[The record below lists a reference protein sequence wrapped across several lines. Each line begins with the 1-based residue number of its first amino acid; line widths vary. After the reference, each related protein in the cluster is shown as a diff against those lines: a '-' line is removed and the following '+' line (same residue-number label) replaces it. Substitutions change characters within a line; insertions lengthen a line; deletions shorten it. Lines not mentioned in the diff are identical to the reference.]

1 MNLKKRIE
9 KIKRN
14 IKITTATAAPAP
26 IFERAKACS
35 YTLTVNVLVPAFPPV
50 RRKMSSNL
58 LKVQINLNIKRILK
72 NAIKLGGTT
81 IKDHIQPDGNLGYFK
96 HYLKVYGRT
105 NDKCVECDGKI
116 KEIKQL
122 GRSSFFCGSCQR

>member
-50 RRKMSSNL
+50 RRKIPSLLFFLYPLIREQTKPTVEPDKKVNEKLGMNASPVEKDDITLKHHTIVIAHRADNNGATIYPFRIDLINL
-58 LKVQINLNIKRILK
+58 LPGL
-72 NAIKLGGTT
+72 
-81 IKDHIQPDGNLGYFK
+81 
-96 HYLKVYGRT
+96 
-105 NDKCVECDGKI
+105 
-116 KEIKQL
+116 
-122 GRSSFFCGSCQR
+122 